1 MTRIDQLAAVAARVA
16 ALRVAPVPAGAHSPG
31 PGEVAYVVTDQDGVD
46 LAAAYN
52 ALPDLLACVHVLA
65 RIEAR
70 RAAGKHTT
78 LVADRKAMAFAWAKL
93 NA

>member
-1 MTRIDQLAAVAARVA
+1 MTRLEQLAALVAGMGAPVRKQDAVGPGQTEVARVVTEA
-16 ALRVAPVPAGAHSPG
+16 DAEILAQLHNAGPALI
-31 PGEVAYVVTDQDGVD
+31 
-46 LAAAYN
+46 
-52 ALPDLLACVHVLA
+52 ACAQVLA